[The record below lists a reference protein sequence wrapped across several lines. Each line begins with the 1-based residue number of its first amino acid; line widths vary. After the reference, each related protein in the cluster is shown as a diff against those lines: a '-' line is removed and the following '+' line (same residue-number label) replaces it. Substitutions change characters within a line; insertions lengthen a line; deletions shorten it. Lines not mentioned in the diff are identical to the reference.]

1 MTHTAAVFM
10 SGNSQAVRLPKEFQF
25 QSTRVHIERRG
36 NEVVLR
42 EVVPTL
48 REALKNM
55 PELSIEDKKD
65 WAGVEEQLDD
75 KPPQERDWGGLLATD
90 LNSEP

>member
-42 EVVPTL
+42 EVVTTL

-55 PELSIEDKKD
+55 PELNIEDKKN
-65 WAGVEEQLDD
+65 WAGVEEQLRDN
-75 KPPQERDWGGLLATD
+75 PPQERDWGGLLATD
-90 LNSEP
+90 LNPEP

>member
-25 QSTRVHIERRG
+25 KSTRVHIERRG

-65 WAGVEEQLDD
+65 WASVQEQLRDN
-75 KPPQERDWGGLLATD
+75 PAQERDWGGLLATD
-90 LNSEP
+90 LDPEP

>member
-25 QSTRVHIERRG
+25 QSTRVYIERRG

-42 EVVPTL
+42 EVVATL

-65 WAGVEEQLDD
+65 WAAVEEHLHD

-90 LNSEP
+90 LNPEP

>member
-25 QSTRVHIERRG
+25 QSTRVYIERRG

-42 EVVPTL
+42 EVVATL

-65 WAGVEEQLDD
+65 WTAVEEHLHD

-90 LNSEP
+90 LNPEP